1 MATIY
6 FNNDAEFVNY
16 FNSQEGKKVAKQ
28 LVRRAKA
35 SKSGVVGKSS
45 GIEFSAADGD
55 SRTQE
60 EIMFDE
66 ANRLRDLIMKW
77 IRFFLNLKSHK
88 DGVYWGVYRT
98 NEYWRTGK
106 LKRSVK
112 EVEPNFVRITQG
124 QHEQLSIDIDFDQE
138 SIMHESILNEW
149 YPGEY
154 EDRYQGDVYKLIRY
168 GWRVRKDV
176 WFKNI
181 PDFGYFDGFDFI
193 DMAVKEFYSNNPYK
207 IKVALSDAFY
217 K

>member
-6 FNNDAEFVNY
+6 FNNDAEFMNY

-77 IRFFLNLKSHK
+77 IRLFLNLKSHK
-88 DGVYWGVYRT
+88 DGVYWGIYRT

-138 SIMHESILNEW
+138 
-149 YPGEY
+149 
-154 EDRYQGDVYKLIRY
+154 DRYQGDVYKLIRY

-181 PDFGYFDGFDFI
+181 PDFGYFDGFDFV
-193 DMAVKEFYSNNPYK
+193 DMAVKEFNSNNPYK

>member
-6 FNNDAEFVNY
+6 FNNDAEFMNY

-45 GIEFSAADGD
+45 GIEFSAADGN

-77 IRFFLNLKSHK
+77 IRLFLNLKSHK

-154 EDRYQGDVYKLIRY
+154 EYQYQGDVYKLIRY

-181 PDFGYFDGFDFI
+181 PDFGYFDGFDFV
-193 DMAVKEFYSNNPYK
+193 DMAVKEFNSNNPYK